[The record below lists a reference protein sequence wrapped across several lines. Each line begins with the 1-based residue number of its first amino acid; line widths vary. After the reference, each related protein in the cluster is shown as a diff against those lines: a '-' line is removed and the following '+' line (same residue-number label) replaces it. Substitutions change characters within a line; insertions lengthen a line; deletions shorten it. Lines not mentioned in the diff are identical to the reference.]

1 MTNLDARLAS
11 GSSFESLGSADDAV
25 EVAAAL
31 TAFRGGEVASSLG
44 SSARPSQHSDD
55 ASRDG
60 GTDKREHEHEPAGD
74 GGGDGQGGGTGGG
87 DATGAAVVP
96 GNKLVSNLGAAR
108 DLTPTNTSTDTGVE
122 TTGDDGGEGAAG
134 RHVALDFE
142 WDHGADGHPDSVDQV
157 RASFFQPGPSFSGT
171 TLARLLLSFF
181 FIFICSAFSFS
192 NPCCACTWK
201 VGWLRVQNG
210 RAPPA
215 RRAAVAHSR
224 KPTGARGVHLCPPH
238 LRGHTCHCFGQN
250 GFNVFTLAGAR

>member
-44 SSARPSQHSDD
+44 SSTRPSPHSDD

-60 GTDKREHEHEPAGD
+60 GTDKREHEHEPVGD

-171 TLARLLLSFF
+171 TLDRLLLSFF
-181 FIFICSAFSFS
+181 FIFICSAFPS
-192 NPCCACTWK
+192 PPL
-201 VGWLRVQNG
+201 LRVHLEDRMAARAKRACLPCAPCGCCTQPKAHG
-210 RAPPA
+210 RA
-215 RRAAVAHSR
+215 RRS
-224 KPTGARGVHLCPPH
+224 PLPPH
-238 LRGHTCHCFGQN
+238 LRAHTCHCFGQN